1 MSYALHKEI
10 IRNTHVNLSLSGT
23 FVSTCLDNKLRNFPD
38 QSTSTG
44 LRTQIL
50 LVKTSFFEI
59 YEIIEVD

>member
-1 MSYALHKEI
+1 
-10 IRNTHVNLSLSGT
+10 
-23 FVSTCLDNKLRNFPD
+23 VSSCLDNKLRNFPD
-38 QSTSTG
+38 QSTSAG